1 MKPRTLLLCFSLEC
15 SRHLIA
21 ALVVFPGK
29 TRISRDRRRS
39 QRHNHFHYNMHKTP
53 QELKNIKNTT
63 TTKIKTSCFP
73 QFFYFQHSVWDF
85 WSQNQFLGSRRI
97 MFDISMIL
105 GPWPSD
111 TFVYDAQMYD
121 KYMGLFTY
129 YVNQNRGLDLNQLF
143 SLSTLLVPLN
153 FFLKQVWPLRPP
165 PDHTKCNLTAKS
177 SPQPNILIFRKRRR
191 KKLGTFPMNNFSG
204 NHKSMR

>member
-1 MKPRTLLLCFSLEC
+1 MKPRTLLLLLNNSKRGVRPKDRSAHPSIHPSMKPRTLLLCFSLEW

-73 QFFYFQHSVWDF
+73 QFFLFPT
-85 WSQNQFLGSRRI
+85 LC
-97 MFDISMIL
+97 
-105 GPWPSD
+105 
-111 TFVYDAQMYD
+111 
-121 KYMGLFTY
+121 MGLLVTKPIFGFKAN
-129 YVNQNRGLDLNQLF
+129 YVWYIYDPW
-143 SLSTLLVPLN
+143 TLTLWYIC
-153 FFLKQVWPLRPP
+153 VWC
-165 PDHTKCNLTAKS
+165 TNVW
-177 SPQPNILIFRKRRR
+177 
-191 KKLGTFPMNNFSG
+191 
-204 NHKSMR
+204 